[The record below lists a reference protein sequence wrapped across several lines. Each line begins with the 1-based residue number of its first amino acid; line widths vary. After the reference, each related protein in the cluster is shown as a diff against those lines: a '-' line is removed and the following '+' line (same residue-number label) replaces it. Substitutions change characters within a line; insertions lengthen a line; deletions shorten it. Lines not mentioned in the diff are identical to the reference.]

1 VEAHLQDGKDRCRF
15 IQSNFQPVVEGVFIS
30 QESLFKVHRVR
41 LPVDSNTSVPLPYLQ
56 PFPYP
61 VVYARPLPP
70 VTYMRSEIPATY
82 DSEEHRSATRRLS
95 SPTPLERYSQCS
107 AIKRVCTRVIGG
119 CLSTVYPLYY
129 TLSETGVSEKEHSGM
144 WWAQA
149 PSQG

>member
-1 VEAHLQDGKDRCRF
+1 MEKTD
-15 IQSNFQPVVEGVFIS
+15 VVSFSPISSRLSKVFLYLKS
-30 QESLFKVHRVR
+30 HCSKVHRVR

-107 AIKRVCTRVIGG
+107 AIKRVCTRMIGG
-119 CLSTVYPLYY
+119 CLSTVYPLYLG